1 MDSTEI
7 TQSQSPQ
14 TRTSHASYEALE
26 LENQLLRQKLAKYQE
41 PGHAAHSPGKLLIRL
56 GQREQEIVALEN
68 EVSRLTHQ
76 AHLNAEERT
85 QFLDPIWS
93 RLYRTMKK
101 EVEEKQRRIENYQ
114 REVLGT
120 GFSSYS
126 ITGKKLL
133 SKLRTLQSENEELG
147 KQLSYGRVEQL
158 HLEMALKNEHIARLE
173 RMLQGGMWENHS
185 LFLSNAA
192 VQMPMI

>member
-14 TRTSHASYEALE
+14 TRSSHASYEALE
-26 LENQLLRQKLAKYQE
+26 LENQLLRQKLGKYQE
-41 PGHAAHSPGKLLIRL
+41 SGHAAHSPGKLLIRL
-56 GQREQEIVALEN
+56 GQREQEIVALEVISDN
-68 EVSRLTHQ
+68 E
-76 AHLNAEERT
+76 
-85 QFLDPIWS
+85 
-93 RLYRTMKK
+93 K

-120 GFSSYS
+120 GFSPYS

-133 SKLRTLQSENEELG
+133 SKLRTLQAENEELG
-147 KQLSYGRVEQL
+147 KQLSYGRIEQL
-158 HLEMALKNEHIARLE
+158 HFEMALKNEHIARLE
-173 RMLQGGMWENHS
+173 RMLQGGMGENRR
-185 LFLSNAA
+185 LFLANAA